1 MRLLDLVKPKDL
13 SRVAN
18 LQLLAREVVEGLSSG
33 RHRSPQKGFSSEF
46 KEHRPYVAG
55 DELRNIDWKA
65 YAKSDRLYI
74 REFEEET
81 NLKCTLLV
89 DQSGSMQYA
98 GDRSGGQSKYDYAQV
113 LAASL
118 GYLLL
123 SQQDAI
129 GVVTFD
135 NQPRTIVPA
144 RSRPSHLTAVMTAI
158 AQAANGRNTER
169 HSTDLGQALR
179 KIAPKLKRR
188 GMLVLIT
195 DAMSDLESIGKA
207 LAQFRGQK
215 HEVLMFQILDPDE
228 VDFPFHGRVEFRDL
242 ENQGRQE
249 RVDAHSVRQRYLAKF
264 EQHQSELRDT
274 CRRHRVDLVEVKTD
288 RPVVEMLHQY
298 FSTRRQRA

>member
-13 SRVAN
+13 SRIAK
-18 LQLLAREVVEGLSSG
+18 LQLLAREVVEGLSGG
-33 RHRSPQKGFSSEF
+33 RHRSPHKGFSSEF

-65 YAKSDRLYI
+65 FAKSDRLYI

-81 NLKCTLLV
+81 NLKCTLLI
-89 DQSGSMQYA
+89 DQSGSMQYS

-113 LAASL
+113 LCASL

-135 NQPRTIVPA
+135 SEPRTIVPT

-158 AQAANGRNTER
+158 AQSASRR
-169 HSTDLGQALR
+169 STDLGEALR
-179 KIAPKLKRR
+179 RIAPNLKRR
-188 GMLVLIT
+188 GLLVLVT
-195 DAMSDLESIGKA
+195 DAMSDIESLGKA

-228 VDFPFHGRVEFRDL
+228 VDFPFHGRIEFRDL
-242 ENQGRQE
+242 EDGGRVE
-249 RVDAHSVRQRYLAKF
+249 MLDTHSIRQRYLAKY
-264 EQHQSELRDT
+264 ELHQAELRDA
-274 CRRHRVDLVEVKTD
+274 CRRHRVDLVEVTTD
-288 RPVVEMLHQY
+288 RPVVEMLHEY
-298 FSTRRQRA
+298 FSARRQRA

>member
-1 MRLLDLVKPKDL
+1 MRLLDLVKPQDL
-13 SRVAN
+13 SRVAK
-18 LQLLAREVVEGLSSG
+18 LQLLAREVVDGLRSG

-74 REFEEET
+74 REFAEET
-81 NLKCTLLV
+81 NLQCTLLI

-98 GDRSGGQSKYDYAQV
+98 GDRSGGQSKFDYAQV
-113 LAASL
+113 LAASI

-144 RSRPSHLTAVMTAI
+144 QSRPSHLTAVLTAI
-158 AQAANGRNTER
+158 AQSANGRN
-169 HSTDLGQALR
+169 STDLGEALR
-179 KIAPKLKRR
+179 KVSPKLKRR
-188 GMLVLIT
+188 GLLVLIT
-195 DAMSDLESIGKA
+195 DAMSDVESLGKS
-207 LAQFRGQK
+207 LAQLRSQS

-228 VDFPFHGRVEFRDL
+228 IDFPFHGRVEFRDL
-242 ENQGRQE
+242 ENQEHRE
-249 RVDAHSVRQRYLAKF
+249 TLDANSFRQRYLAKF
-264 EQHQSELRDT
+264 HQHQTELRDT
-274 CRRHRVDLVEVKTD
+274 CRRHRVDLVETNTD
-288 RPVVEMLHQY
+288 RPVSEMLHEY
-298 FSTRRQRA
+298 SSSRRKRA

>member
-1 MRLLDLVKPKDL
+1 MRLLDLVTPKDL

-65 YAKSDRLYI
+65 FAKSDRLYI

-89 DQSGSMQYA
+89 DQSGSMQYS

-113 LAASL
+113 LAASI

-135 NQPRTIVPA
+135 NQPRTIVPP

-158 AQAANGRNTER
+158 AQSASRR
-169 HSTDLGQALR
+169 STDLGEAIR
-179 KIAPKLKRR
+179 KISPKLKRR
-188 GMLVLIT
+188 GLLVLIT
-195 DAMSDLESIGKA
+195 DAMSDLESLGKS
-207 LAQFRGQK
+207 LAQLRGQK
-215 HEVLMFQILDPDE
+215 HEVLLFQILDPDE
-228 VDFPFHGRVEFRDL
+228 ADFPFQGRIEFRDL
-242 ENQGRQE
+242 ENLGRRE
-249 RVDAHSVRQRYLAKF
+249 MVDANSVRQRYLAKY
-264 EQHQSELRDT
+264 EQHQTQLRET

-288 RPVVEMLHQY
+288 RPVVEMLHEYLSQ
-298 FSTRRQRA
+298 RRQRP